1 MSFGCCDVSLII
13 LAHFPEFVVFVHSAS
28 KTFVVLGVFCGLL
41 EKTDVAPVLDVLFS
55 LFTQERTDVN
65 EHFLVKSRKRE
76 ICDVRMIALKIFRDE
91 TDYPYQAIGR
101 IFGKHHATIIHNIR
115 WAGEYIKTDKKFAHD
130 YELLLKTFQKFLS
143 E

>member
-1 MSFGCCDVSLII
+1 MDENKTYKTAALDALDKAVQEVFGNNL
-13 LAHFPEFVVFVHSAS
+13 
-28 KTFVVLGVFCGLL
+28 
-41 EKTDVAPVLDVLFS
+41 
-55 LFTQERTDVN
+55 
-65 EHFLVKSRKRE
+65 EHFFVPSRKRE
-76 ICDVRMIALKIFRDE
+76 LCDVRMIALKIFRDE

-115 WAGEYIKTDKKFAHD
+115 WAGEYIKMDKKFSHD

>member
-1 MSFGCCDVSLII
+1 MN
-13 LAHFPEFVVFVHSAS
+13 EN
-28 KTFVVLGVFCGLL
+28 KTY
-41 EKTDVAPVLDVLFS
+41 KTAVLDALDKAM
-55 LFTQERTDVN
+55 QEVFGN
-65 EHFLVKSRKRE
+65 NLEHFFVKSRKRE

-101 IFGKHHATIIHNIR
+101 MFGKHHATVIHNVR
-115 WAGEYIKTDKKFAHD
+115 WAEEYIKTDKKFAHD

>member
-1 MSFGCCDVSLII
+1 MN
-13 LAHFPEFVVFVHSAS
+13 EN
-28 KTFVVLGVFCGLL
+28 KTY
-41 EKTDVAPVLDVLFS
+41 KTAVLDALDKAV
-55 LFTQERTDVN
+55 QEVFGN
-65 EHFLVKSRKRE
+65 NLEHFLVKSRKRE

-101 IFGKHHATIIHNIR
+101 IFGKHHSTIIHKIQ
-115 WAGEYIKTDKKFAHD
+115 WANNYIATDKKFAHD

>member
-1 MSFGCCDVSLII
+1 M
-13 LAHFPEFVVFVHSAS
+13 
-28 KTFVVLGVFCGLL
+28 VLPPP
-41 EKTDVAPVLDVLFS
+41 KMPVLRQMRTICRGDMDENKTYKTAVLDA
-55 LFTQERTDVN
+55 LDKAVQEVFGN
-65 EHFLVKSRKRE
+65 NLEHFFCPSRKRE

-101 IFGKHHATIIHNIR
+101 IFGKHHATVIHNVR
-115 WAGEYIKTDKKFAHD
+115 WAEEYIKTDKKFAHD